1 MFSLLANAFWWKG
14 SSLSLFRWSVREFST
29 EKALPSTPSIEEIH
43 EICTFSSS
51 GDHTLSV
58 SLILVP
64 TVLQE
69 KSALAESLI
78 ELGLLQTGWECPHI
92 PFMPVV
98 GDDL

>member
-1 MFSLLANAFWWKG
+1 MEGKLPV
-14 SSLSLFRWSVREFST
+14 SVSMKCQRILHREST
-29 EKALPSTPSIEEIH
+29 PPPPPSIEEIH

-58 SLILVP
+58 SLVLVP

-69 KSALAESLI
+69 KAALGKSLI

>member
-1 MFSLLANAFWWKG
+1 MEGKLPV
-14 SSLSLFRWSVREFST
+14 SVSMKCQRILHREST
-29 EKALPSTPSIEEIH
+29 PSPSIEEIH

-58 SLILVP
+58 SLVLVP

-69 KSALAESLI
+69 KAALGKSLI